1 MNNLIPFLA
10 QISHEVVDAMSSG
23 DKMMLGL
30 VVTGIGILMVFV
42 ILTLIILSIY
52 LMNLVLDKWIPSLK
66 SAILKNKSKE
76 DNQKAEQPVE
86 ANNNAVVYEEVDDKR
101 VIACISAAVMQM
113 LDEENDGRKPNIS
126 FRINS
131 IKKVK

>member
-10 QISHEVVDAMSSG
+10 QISHEAVEAMSGG

-52 LMNLVLDKWIPSLK
+52 LMNFVLDKLIPNIK
-66 SAILKNKSKE
+66 SAILKKKTNE
-76 DNQKAEQPVE
+76 PEVE
-86 ANNNAVVYEEVDDKR
+86 VKQVSEPTPVVYEEVDDKW

-113 LDEENDGRKPNIS
+113 LEDENDGRRPNIS